1 MILKI
6 FKFFTAWKSEGLN
19 NLKGK
24 VVLAWNKICAVVSR
38 CFVITLKIKILEQCP
53 TVLLRIT
60 FFVWVCSISMSEW
73 WARSIVSS
81 IKVEKKVGGGGG
93 GDGGGS

>member
-60 FFVWVCSISMSEW
+60 FLCECVVLVWVNGEQE
-73 WARSIVSS
+73 V
-81 IKVEKKVGGGGG
+81 
-93 GDGGGS
+93 